1 MDSIISVLE
10 DFEKIIYKILLWFI
24 LIPKTI
30 LKIIIDPDW
39 VTGYVHTELNQTEE
53 TRFDDYMSPIL
64 LFLIVI
70 LVPMVGISFIP
81 NVGMNITTPSE
92 GELTCSSTVPESGD
106 ITCLDLVDETG
117 PWRFV
122 RIGVESSFISNTSNV
137 YHEFTWVVRSCDSA
151 TEPQNCTFWEGET
164 QNEYRGTAQLTS
176 ATEPPAEDAFD
187 KQRPEELLIVDN
199 HTIKDA
205 FYFWTDQPGI
215 YRVEIFSRN
224 FSDNDPEISIEAG
237 DSVSGLNRTIYIFVS
252 PQMNEQQNEVITDE
266 SGRAILADRVQ
277 VLYDSANIPPK
288 QREDVESVVKSSR
301 FIFLGLGL
309 LLLPL
314 LFSLATRT
322 VKSSDI
328 SEILL
333 KETFYIQCYYFVPV
347 GLAFWALYY
356 SLVFYTSDIS
366 PIIWLVEIAFLGL
379 ILFWFLATET
389 KAVREGRNLKSN
401 WAAFRV
407 MAVYLAVLIIGLI
420 FIALLLVDADM
431 LRKAALWAYP
441 IAGGLIILYQMITR
455 RRKKP
460 ESQAKDDG
468 PASNTTA

>member
-30 LKIIIDPDW
+30 LKIILDPDW
-39 VTGYVHTELNQTEE
+39 VTGYVHAELNQTEE

-70 LVPMVGISFIP
+70 LVPMVGLSFVP

-106 ITCLDLVDETG
+106 IACLDVVDETG
-117 PWRFV
+117 TWRFV
-122 RIGVESSFISNTSNV
+122 RIGVESSFVSNTSNV
-137 YHEFTWVVRSCDSA
+137 YHEFNWVVKSCDSA
-151 TEPQNCTFWEGET
+151 TEPQNCAFWEGET
-164 QNEYRGTAQLTS
+164 QNEYQGTAQLQS
-176 ATEPPAEDAFD
+176 ATESPAQDSFD
-187 KQRPEELLIVDN
+187 KQRPEELLIVDD

-215 YRVEIFSRN
+215 YRVDIFSRN
-224 FSDNDPEISIEAG
+224 FSGDDPETSIEAG
-237 DSVSGLNRTIYIFVS
+237 DSVAGLNRNIYIYVL

-266 SGRAILADRVQ
+266 NGRVILADRVQ

-288 QREDVESVVKSSR
+288 TREPVESVVKSSQ

-314 LFSLATRT
+314 LFSLATRPL
-322 VKSSDI
+322 KSSDI
-328 SEILL
+328 SEVLL
-333 KETFYIQCYYFVPV
+333 RESFYIQCYYFVPV

-356 SLVFYTSDIS
+356 SLFFYTSDIS
-366 PIIWLVEIAFLGL
+366 PLLWLLEIAFLGL

-389 KAVREGRNLKSN
+389 KAVREGRSLTSN
-401 WAAFRV
+401 WAALRFV
-407 MAVYLAVLIIGLI
+407 AGYLTVLIIGLI
-420 FIALLLVDADM
+420 FIAVMIVDADL

-460 ESQAKDDG
+460 DSPAKNDG
-468 PASNTTA
+468 ADSNTTA